1 MKFRSLGTTGLRVS
15 ELGLGCSSLGA
26 SVFHDNEAESVRV
39 LEAAFDSG
47 INFFDTAGTY
57 AYGRSEALLGQVF
70 CQRRDKVI
78 IATKTGF
85 LPSSLARFGRVLVPV
100 LGSARRLITPYK
112 RTLKG
117 LSKRR
122 QDFSSR
128 HVITSLEQSL
138 RRLRSEYVDL
148 FQLHNPPE
156 AVLERDDVFET
167 LEKLRQ
173 QGKIRH
179 FGISAG
185 TTDEAI
191 MSLRRKGVSAVQV
204 EFNLLQREAA
214 TKLFCETNLRNIGLL
229 ARIPL
234 ARGVLTSY
242 GQVRT
247 GSHTIITGD
256 LERARTR
263 VRDVLDALGGR
274 PFLPEAALR
283 FVLGYAEVSTV
294 IAGTTSERHLRENV
308 RALEEPQLTVEDIQL
323 VADAFSD
330 LRLRVAASTG

>member
-1 MKFRSLGTTGLRVS
+1 MRFRSLGTTGLQVS
-15 ELGLGCSSLGA
+15 ELGLGCSALGA
-26 SVFHDNEAESVRV
+26 SVFHSDETESVRV
-39 LEAAFDSG
+39 LEAAFDSD
-47 INFFDTAGTY
+47 INFFDTAGSY

-70 CQRRDKVI
+70 SQRRDKVI

-117 LSKRR
+117 LSKKR

-179 FGISAG
+179 YGISAA
-185 TTDEAI
+185 TTAEALT
-191 MSLRRKGVSAVQV
+191 SLGRTGVSVVQV
-204 EFNLLQREAA
+204 EFNLLQRDAA
-214 TKLFCETNLRNIGLL
+214 AKLFGEAKLRNIGLL
-229 ARIPL
+229 TRVPF
-234 ARGVLTSY
+234 ARGVLTDY

-247 GSHTIITGD
+247 GSHTISKEG
-256 LERARTR
+256 LENVKSR
-263 VRDVLDALGGR
+263 VRVVQNALGSR
-274 PFLPEAALR
+274 QFLPEAALR
-283 FVLGYAEVSTV
+283 FVLGHAQVSSV
-294 IAGTTSERHLRENV
+294 LAGTTSERHLRENI
-308 RALEEPQLTVEDIQL
+308 RALDEPLLSAEDMQL
-323 VADAFSD
+323 VADAFAD
-330 LRLRVAASTG
+330 LRLRV

>member
-1 MKFRSLGTTGLRVS
+1 MRFRSLGTTGLKVS

-26 SVFHDNEAESVRV
+26 SVFHADEAESVRV
-39 LEAAFDSG
+39 LETAFDSG
-47 INFFDTAGTY
+47 INYFDTAGSY
-57 AYGRSEALLGQVF
+57 AYGRSEALLGRVF

-100 LGSARRLITPYK
+100 LGGARRLITPYK

-117 LSKRR
+117 LSKKR

-128 HVITSLEQSL
+128 HVITSLERSL

-156 AVLERDDVFET
+156 SVLERDDLFET

-191 MSLRRKGVSAVQV
+191 LSLKRKGVSALQV
-204 EFNLLQREAA
+204 EFNLLHREAA
-214 TKLFCETNLRNIGLL
+214 TKLFHEANHRNIGLI
-229 ARIPL
+229 ARIPF
-234 ARGVLTSY
+234 ARGVLTSD
-242 GQVRT
+242 GQVTT
-247 GSHTIITGD
+247 GLQTILTED
-256 LERARTR
+256 LQKARAR
-263 VRDVLDALGGR
+263 VRDVQDALRGR

-283 FVLGYAEVSTV
+283 FVLGYPQVSAV

-308 RALEEPQLTVEDIQL
+308 RVLEDPQLSAEDMQL
-323 VADAFSD
+323 VADAFFD
-330 LRLRVAASTG
+330 LRLRV